1 MTVFSEEYLNNP
13 AFTGTVL
20 SFTKQLP
27 EKIKGEKVQT
37 GAIICSNGDILF
49 RINAPQAEEAEVMV
63 WNKKVILTKEANGL
77 WEGRLPYDTAYTG
90 LFPTHVYLDKTLVL
104 YPYMPVYWQENRS
117 CNYVEIPDYA
127 MDFTLLQDVPHGAV
141 GREIYRSSCLQEW
154 VRCTVYTP
162 PGYMNGT
169 ESYPVLYLQDGSG
182 NNEFEWLTAFRV
194 QYILD
199 NLIAD
204 GKIVPFIV
212 VMNNGMLRY
221 QEDMRYGTRRMDD
234 AFERTLCEDCI
245 PFIDKTYRT
254 KSDKWNR
261 ALAGLSM
268 GAMMTAFIGPA
279 HPELFGY
286 LGMFTA
292 AFCNDNDYPTT
303 WKAAFADPVKF
314 EKDFRIF
321 WRSSCHG
328 ENHFEFFE
336 GDDEICS
343 KAGIDKLP
351 CYRRT
356 VYPDPVTKWNSWR
369 LSIRDFAQEIF
380 K

>member
-1 MTVFSEEYLNNP
+1 MFSKAYLNNP

-27 EKIKGEKVQT
+27 ERVNGIPTDT
-37 GAIICSNGDILF
+37 GALIHENGDVLF
-49 RINAPQAEEAEVMV
+49 RIWAPEAQSIQVQV
-63 WNKKVILTKEANGL
+63 WKKTVKLKKEDSGMWSGVLT
-77 WEGRLPYDTAYTG
+77 YDPAYTG
-90 LFPTHVYLDKTLVL
+90 LYPTRVYVDNALFLH
-104 YPYMPVYWQENRS
+104 PYMPVYWQENRS
-117 CNYVEIPDYA
+117 CNYVEIPDHA
-127 MDFTLLQDVPHGAV
+127 MDFTLFRDVPHGTIS
-141 GREIYRSSCLQEW
+141 RELYHSTCLDEW

-162 PGYMNGT
+162 PGYQRGT
-169 ESYPVLYLQDGSG
+169 ERYPVLYLQNGSG
-182 NNEFEWLTAFRV
+182 NNELEWLTAFRV

-199 NLIAD
+199 NLNAE
-204 GKIVPFIV
+204 GKITPFILV
-212 VMNNGMLRY
+212 LNNGMLRY
-221 QEDMRYGTRRMDD
+221 DDSLRYGSRKMDD

-254 KSDKWNR
+254 RQDKWNR

-268 GAMMTAFIGPA
+268 GAMMTAFIGPD

-292 AFCNDNDYPTT
+292 AFCNDNDYPTS
-303 WKAAFADPVKF
+303 WKTAFENPLNVAD
-314 EKDFRIF
+314 EFRIL

-328 ENHFEFFE
+328 EDHFEFFE
-336 GDDEICS
+336 GDDAIC
-343 KAGIDKLP
+343 AETGIDRLP
-351 CYRRT
+351 CYRRK
-356 VYPDPVTKWNSWR
+356 VYPEPVSKWNSWR